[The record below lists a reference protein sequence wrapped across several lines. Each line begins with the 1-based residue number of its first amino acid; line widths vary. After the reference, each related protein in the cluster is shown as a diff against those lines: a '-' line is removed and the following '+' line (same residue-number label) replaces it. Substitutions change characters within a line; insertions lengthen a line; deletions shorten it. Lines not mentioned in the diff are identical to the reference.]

1 MATRII
7 DYSVVLETLTGQGM
21 RCNYPN
27 GGAFGFA
34 PKTASIRGWIG
45 PADSTILAELRP
57 MVRTI
62 PPPFEANLANS
73 AVTAWQKYLSGPLW
87 VMPATHWAFELQ
99 HGSGPWLAEA
109 LGSIGVDAAP
119 LAKLTNA
126 AAIEFSADQTP
137 ALRQFLQRLLEGL
150 TASDFVMAWSGRQ
163 TLCTVHHHK
172 QLWWSSASTT
182 VVEGLDAILPTK
194 SVL

>member
-7 DYSVVLETLTGQGM
+7 DYPTVLKTLTGQGM

-34 PKTASIRGWIG
+34 AGASIRGWIG
-45 PADSTILAELRP
+45 PADPTILAEFRP
-57 MVRTI
+57 MLRQI
-62 PPPFEANLANS
+62 PQPFEANLAEY
-73 AVTAWQKYLSGPLW
+73 AATAWQKYLAGTLW
-87 VMPATHWAFELQ
+87 MMPATHWAFELQ

-109 LGSIGVDAAP
+109 LRSIGVDPSA
-119 LAKLTNA
+119 LANLPNA
-126 AAIEFSADQTP
+126 AALEFSADQT
-137 ALRQFLQRLLEGL
+137 AELRQFLQRLLEGL
-150 TASDFVMAWSGRQ
+150 VGSDFVMALSGRQ

-172 QLWWSSASTT
+172 QLWWSSANTT
-182 VVEGLDAILPTK
+182 AVEGLDAILPAN